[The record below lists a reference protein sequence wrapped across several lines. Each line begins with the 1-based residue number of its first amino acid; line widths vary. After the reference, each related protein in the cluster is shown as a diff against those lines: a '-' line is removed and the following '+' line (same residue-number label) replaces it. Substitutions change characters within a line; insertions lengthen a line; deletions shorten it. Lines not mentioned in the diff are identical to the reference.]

1 MRQASGP
8 LDSARI
14 QRPFLW
20 APALLLRGGRV
31 IDPTQGIDERADVLV
46 RDEKVV
52 AIEPRLPIPDDAR
65 VMDVQGLIVAPAFVD
80 VHVHLRDPGFPEK
93 ETLETGAAAAAA
105 GGFATIC
112 CMPNTDPPLDTPERV
127 RDIVERARELPVRV
141 YPIGAISRG
150 RRGEELADLVGMA
163 EAGAVGFSDDGD
175 STRSAR
181 VLRAALETSRTLG
194 RPIMVHCEEWTLA
207 AGGVVHEGPV
217 AQRLGLPGIP
227 AAAEEIVLLRDLEL
241 ARLTG
246 GWLHVLHLTTARGL
260 AMVRRAKRDG
270 VRVTVEVTPH
280 HLLLTDEWVAGV
292 RRFAGEEEAQR
303 AGSCPD
309 PNAKVNPPL
318 RPEGDALALRAGLR
332 DGTIDLIATD
342 HAPHHQQ
349 DKPSDLRRAA
359 FGMVGLELALPLLLR
374 LVRAGSLT
382 LRELIEF
389 LSCQPARLFGLPGG
403 TLRPGSP
410 ADVVVF
416 DPEIPWQVTRE
427 SLHSRSANTPL
438 LGLTLH
444 GRALLTI
451 VGGKVVYV
459 DTHFADRCTR
469 LGGRPDLS
477 GHPVRGA
484 PQR

>member
-1 MRQASGP
+1 M
-8 LDSARI
+8 D
-14 QRPFLW
+14 
-20 APALLLRGGRV
+20 APADLV
-31 IDPTQGIDERADVLV
+31 I
-46 RDEKVV
+46 RDGKVV
-52 AIEPRLPIPDDAR
+52 AVGPCLPLPDDAR
-65 VMDVQGLIVAPAFVD
+65 VVEVQGLVVAPAFVD

-93 ETLETGAAAAAA
+93 ETLQSGAAAAAA

-112 CMPNTDPPLDTPERV
+112 CMPNTQPPLDTPERV
-127 RDIVERARELPVRV
+127 RDIVERARGLPVRV
-141 YPIGAISRG
+141 FPIGAISRG

-181 VLRAALETSRTLG
+181 VLRAALETSRLLG

-217 AQRLGLPGIP
+217 ARRLGLPGVP

-241 ARLTG
+241 ARVTG

-260 AMVRRAKRDG
+260 AFVRRAKRDG

-292 RRFAGEEEAQR
+292 RRFAGEEEVQPP
-303 AGSCPD
+303 GPCPD

-318 RPEGDALALRAGLR
+318 RPEEDVLALRAGLR

-342 HAPHHQQ
+342 HAPHHEQ

-374 LVRAGSLT
+374 LVHAGSLT

-389 LSCQPARLFGLPGG
+389 LSCQPARVLGLPGG

-416 DPEIPWQVTRE
+416 DPAVPWQITRE
-427 SLHSRSANTPL
+427 TLRSRSANTPL

-444 GRALLTI
+444 GRVLLTI
-451 VGGKVVYV
+451 VEGKVVYG
-459 DTHFADRCTR
+459 DTHFTDRCTG

-477 GHPVRGA
+477 GYPIRGA